1 MSNPLLS
8 LSGVVMYDIK
18 YMVLSELENF
28 KATCI
33 TMKNLSALGALID
46 IYKDIYNVEYWKSK
60 EEHYK
65 DEDDISN
72 SIGRLMRLSEQLKTT
87 DSASIQADYNKLV
100 IELLNKAS
108 DIRGALKSAKMS
120 SQDTEKYN
128 MIFK

>member
-8 LSGVVMYDIK
+8 LSGVVMHDIK
-18 YMVLSELENF
+18 SMVIKELENF
-28 KATCI
+28 KATGI
-33 TMKNLSALGALID
+33 TMKNLSTLGALID
-46 IYKDIYNVEYWKSK
+46 IYNDICNIEYWKSK

-65 DEDDISN
+65 AEDDTSDG
-72 SIGRLMRLSEQLKTT
+72 IGKLMRLSEKLKTT
-87 DSASIQADYNKLV
+87 DSIAVQADYNKLI

-108 DIRGALKSAKMS
+108 DIRSALKYDKMS

>member
-8 LSGVVMYDIK
+8 LLGVAMHDIK
-18 YMVLSELENF
+18 SMVISELKNF

-33 TMKNLSALGALID
+33 TMKNLYTLDVLTD
-46 IYKDIYNVEYWKSK
+46 IYKDICNVEYWKYK

-65 DEDDISN
+65 YEDDTSDN
-72 SIGRLMRLSEQLKTT
+72 IGKLMKLSEQLKTT
-87 DSASIQADYNKLV
+87 DSIAIQADYNKLV

-108 DIRGALKSAKMS
+108 DIRSALKYAKMS

>member
-18 YMVLSELENF
+18 SIVIKELENF
-28 KATCI
+28 KVTGIA
-33 TMKNLSALGALID
+33 MKNLSALGALID
-46 IYKDIYNVEYWKSK
+46 IYKDICNVEYWKSID
-60 EEHYK
+60 EHYK
-65 DEDDISN
+65 DEDDTSN
-72 SIGRLMRLSEQLKTT
+72 DIDKLMRLSEQLKNT
-87 DSASIQADYNKLV
+87 DSVAIQADYNKLI